1 MGSRFIPRHQGCI
14 CFEEESCH
22 SRKTTREQKEPS
34 CWAVPRAQIFCLS
47 YGYTYHK
54 CLTVCSHDADCCKR
68 LFTLGF
74 TEAAWA
80 RRMNALELTSSLP
93 HLPLPTNTPVGC
105 WLRTK
110 GQESAEELALLQ
122 LLFLVQNEVSGL
134 FFVCFSRGKRQDNG
148 KVKRA
153 AREVL
158 WQCVKGKYTQHS
170 GNGG

>member
-1 MGSRFIPRHQGCI
+1 M
-14 CFEEESCH
+14 
-22 SRKTTREQKEPS
+22 
-34 CWAVPRAQIFCLS
+34 PRAQVFCLS

-54 CLTVCSHDADCCKR
+54 CLTFCSHDADCCKL

-134 FFVCFSRGKRQDNG
+134 FFCLFFKREKAGQWWGQKSSKGCVMTVCQR
-148 KVKRA
+148 KVYSA
-153 AREVL
+153 L
-158 WQCVKGKYTQHS
+158 WQWGIVSSTLLG
-170 GNGG
+170 GNTKIFGWFLGLGEGFLWSVQSLC

>member
-1 MGSRFIPRHQGCI
+1 M
-14 CFEEESCH
+14 
-22 SRKTTREQKEPS
+22 
-34 CWAVPRAQIFCLS
+34 PRAQIFCLS

-54 CLTVCSHDADCCKR
+54 CLTFSSRDADCCKL

-93 HLPLPTNTPVGC
+93 HLPLTTNTPVGC

-134 FFVCFSRGKRQDNG
+134 FFLFVFQEGKGRTMARSKEQQGRCYDSVSKESILSTLAMGDSQFYSVRG
-148 KVKRA
+148 
-153 AREVL
+153 
-158 WQCVKGKYTQHS
+158 
-170 GNGG
+170 